1 VPPDDLLRA
10 DGPAAAALIAA
21 LGSLPASATVDRL
34 AAAGVPA
41 VEVLPRQRV
50 FDDPWLASNG
60 MFHTLDDP
68 SFGPCTVIRGFVQP
82 PTSTSAE
89 ARRAPLLGE
98 HTIQVLLDAG
108 YDEAGLENLLRPGI
122 VRAADR

>member
-1 VPPDDLLRA
+1 
-10 DGPAAAALIAA
+10 
-21 LGSLPASATVDRL
+21 
-34 AAAGVPA
+34 VPA

-50 FDDPWLASNG
+50 FDDPWLAANE

-68 SFGPCTVIRGFVQP
+68 SFGPCTVIRGFVQL
-82 PTSTSAE
+82 PTSTTPADP
-89 ARRAPLLGE
+89 RRAPLLGE